1 MKPGDLLKM
10 RIDLAYTY
18 GGDEVPWD
26 EEGNLIRGNISIPH
40 GTIVTVLKVV
50 SKFNGDPR
58 ENSYYKILAPG
69 GVGWVWCNYVS
80 EVVSE
85 TR

>member
-26 EEGNLIRGNISIPH
+26 EEGNLIRGNIFIPY

-50 SKFNGDPR
+50 S
-58 ENSYYKILAPG
+58 
-69 GVGWVWCNYVS
+69 
-80 EVVSE
+80 E
-85 TR
+85 TG